1 MSGGLERVSRA
12 LCELDAKP
20 PDAMMDGKRLWE
32 SYQPDAWAI
41 IMSLR
46 EPDAEMISAA
56 TIAADSIGQTD
67 FAGIFRA
74 MIDTA
79 MNN

>member
-67 FAGIFRA
+67 FAGIYRA